1 MVYAIIESGGKQYKV
16 VEGEYIEVDL
26 LPESKGNKIVFEK
39 VLLLVNNSDSLV
51 GSPYIPEVSINA
63 TISEHFKGPKIVIF
77 NYRPKERYRVKTG
90 HRQQFS
96 RLLIDSIQF
105 PGKSKEVK
113 TSEALSAPVKKTRSK
128 PTSSVKKTDKKPSKD
143 KPVATKSVKP
153 KASPTAPAKKATKKS
168 GVSKTK

>member
-26 LPESKGNKIVFEK
+26 LPENKGNKIVFDK

-51 GSPYIPEVSINA
+51 GSPYLSEVSINA

-90 HRQQFS
+90 HRQQYS
-96 RLLIDSIQF
+96 RLLIDSIHF
-105 PGKSKEVK
+105 PGKSKEEK
-113 TSEALSAPVKKTRSK
+113 ASEVSSVPFKKARSK
-128 PTSSVKKTDKKPSKD
+128 PTSSVKKAAQKSSKD
-143 KPVATKSVKP
+143 KAVVTKSVKP
-153 KASPTAPAKKATKKS
+153 KASPVAPAKKATKKS
-168 GVSKTK
+168 GASKTK